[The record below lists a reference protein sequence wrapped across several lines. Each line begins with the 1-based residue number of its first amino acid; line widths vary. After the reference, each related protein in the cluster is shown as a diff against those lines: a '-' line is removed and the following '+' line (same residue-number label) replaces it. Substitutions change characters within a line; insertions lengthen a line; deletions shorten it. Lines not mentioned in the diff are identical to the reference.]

1 MDNVLMHKRICDEL
15 NGLYAKKNADYGDSF
30 HETFLEEGMAMARIR
45 LTDKLKRFKRLTSG
59 QYVQNVAGESVKD
72 TLIDLANY
80 AIMTVMEMERMGE
93 DSMLYKIAVDMDG
106 SVSKTYVDVPRPLW
120 VRDKDG
126 NMQAVSETYVGVPVR
141 AVDAPNSTMS
151 KTDNSKI
158 GVLLSKTDK
167 KRPDLDGIWI
177 KEN

>member
-1 MDNVLMHKRICDEL
+1 MQSNVERHKRICDEL

-30 HETFLEEGMAMARIR
+30 HETFVEEGMAMARIR

-59 QYVQNVAGESVKD
+59 QYVQNVPGESVKD

-106 SVSKTYVDVPRPLW
+106 SVSKTYV
-120 VRDKDG
+120 G
-126 NMQAVSETYVGVPVR
+126 APVR
-141 AVDAPNSTMS
+141 AGDAPNSTMS
-151 KTDNSKI
+151 KTDNSKV
-158 GVLLSKTDK
+158 GALLSKTDK